1 MNKIRP
7 VKAIMTSNP
16 ITVSTSDPLKVI
28 YEIFQTKNIHHL
40 PVVEA
45 KKLVGMISKSDL
57 LFFLDG
63 KIYEDSGLYGK
74 AIEKI
79 RLNRFT
85 AADIMTKKLA
95 KIDVNDPIRTAI
107 NLFTINKFHALP
119 VMEADELVGIVT
131 TLDLIAAL
139 DKEPVDLMD
148 YAG

>member
-7 VKAIMTSNP
+7 VKEIMVANP
-16 ITVSTSDPLKVI
+16 ITVSPNDQLKVI

-40 PVVEA
+40 PVVEGQ
-45 KKLVGMISKSDL
+45 KLVGMISKSDL

-63 KIYEDSGLYGK
+63 KIYEDQSLY
-74 AIEKI
+74 ARSVEKI

-85 AADIMTKKLA
+85 AKDIMTKKLA
-95 KIDVNDPIRTAI
+95 TMESIEPIRTAI

-119 VMEADELVGIVT
+119 IMNNEKLVGIVT

-139 DKEPVDLMD
+139 DKEPIALAD
-148 YAG
+148 YN